1 MSDRPVSNGVEDPLA
16 GLFGSRGAV
25 VGPVGSV
32 STPTRFGDP
41 EAEYEALVSG
51 CAVADR
57 SWADW
62 LEVRDEDRVR
72 FLNGLVT
79 CDVKS
84 LEPGRSSFGFFTSA
98 KGRILSDVVV
108 SALEDRL
115 LLELPPQK
123 ASEVREHMERY
134 IVADRVE
141 VVGPEATAAVLVA
154 GPGAR
159 RRLGDLF
166 QAELGDGELDGSA
179 GPAGV
184 FLRQER
190 RFGLEAWVLKLA
202 PSLAADTVAT
212 LLAAGCVP
220 VGLEATTAVRVERG
234 IPWFGFDYGPENF
247 PQETGLEEKAVS
259 YTKGCYLG
267 QEVVA
272 RIHYRGKV
280 NYCLRG
286 LLLSPQGAPRQG
298 APLLS
303 EGRKVG
309 NLTSPVRS
317 PRLGRWIGLTL
328 VHRQAAEAGT
338 KLEIEGGGWG
348 RVVELPFAQPS

>member
-1 MSDRPVSNGVEDPLA
+1 MGQ
-16 GLFGSRGAV
+16 
-25 VGPVGSV
+25 VGNV
-32 STPTRFGDP
+32 STPIRFGDP
-41 EAEYEALVSG
+41 GAEYEALVSG

-57 SWADW
+57 SWSDW
-62 LEVRDEDRVR
+62 LEIRDQDRVR
-72 FLNGLVT
+72 FVNGLVT

-84 LEPGRSSFGFFTSA
+84 LEPGGSSLGFFTSS

-123 ASEVREHMERY
+123 ASEVREHMEKY

-141 VVGPEATAAVLVA
+141 VVGPEAAAAVLVA
-154 GPGAR
+154 GPRAR
-159 RRLGDLF
+159 QRLEDLF
-166 QAELGDGELDGSA
+166 QAELGVGDLLDGSP
-179 GPAGV
+179 GPAGA

-190 RFGLEAWVLKLA
+190 RLGLEAWVLRLV
-202 PSLAADTVAT
+202 PSLAADSVAT

-247 PQETGLEEKAVS
+247 PQETGLEEEAVS

-286 LLLSPQGAPRQG
+286 LLLSPEGTPRQG
-298 APLLS
+298 ASLHF

-328 VHRQAAEAGT
+328 VHRQAAESGT
-338 KLEIEGGGWG
+338 KLEVEGGGWG
-348 RVVELPFAQPS
+348 EVVEPPLGQS